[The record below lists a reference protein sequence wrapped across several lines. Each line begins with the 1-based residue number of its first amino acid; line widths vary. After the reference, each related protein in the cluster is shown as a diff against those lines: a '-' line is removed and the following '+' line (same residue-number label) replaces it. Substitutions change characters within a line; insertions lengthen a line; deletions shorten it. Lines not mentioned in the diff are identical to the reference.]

1 MNKFSYLGILFAKR
15 GNLSFLALGK
25 NANLDQL
32 HNNFILYIQSVV
44 SPSRWVMSGKVHACS
59 ACAKNGFYQHSPLNN
74 PSRVQNSILAFWILH
89 KDNATFVKTLL
100 SVFAAVLF
108 YSSLWFSFSECFAS
122 TCHGV
127 LWFFSSVEPQLPA
140 VQASAFSL

>member
-32 HNNFILYIQSVV
+32 HNNFIFYIQSVV

-59 ACAKNGFYQHSPLNN
+59 ACAKNGFYHHSPLNN
-74 PSRVQNSILAFWILH
+74 PSRVQNSILAFRILH

-108 YSSLWFSFSECFAS
+108 YSSL
-122 TCHGV
+122 
-127 LWFFSSVEPQLPA
+127 
-140 VQASAFSL
+140 

>member
-32 HNNFILYIQSVV
+32 HNNFIFYIQSVV

-59 ACAKNGFYQHSPLNN
+59 VCAKNGFYQHSPLNN
-74 PSRVQNSILAFWILH
+74 PSILAFRILH

-108 YSSLWFSFSECFAS
+108 YSSL
-122 TCHGV
+122 
-127 LWFFSSVEPQLPA
+127 
-140 VQASAFSL
+140 